1 MAIDKT
7 KNARFPITIPL
18 ELKAKLE
25 AEAAKQNRSA
35 SNLAVTI
42 IMQYFE
48 SLEKKVHAPFN

>member
-48 SLEKKVHAPFN
+48 SLEKKVHAP